1 MQVPSVVFVRRG
13 GEIVVGEAAEQQ
25 GAAEP
30 SRVVREFKRRIG
42 DSVPLVVGGAP
53 FSAQA
58 LTARLLAWV
67 VGLATERQGGPP
79 EHVCVTHPANWGP
92 FKRDLLGQ
100 AVEMAGLR
108 NVEMCTE
115 PEAAAITY
123 ASRNRV
129 AEGDRVAVYDLGG
142 GTFDAAVLVP
152 DGAGFRLAGPP
163 EGVEQLG
170 GIDFDEAVFRHV
182 LTSLGPEVA
191 DLDDTDPATATA
203 LARLRRDCVEA
214 KEVLSFSI
222 DTVVPVALPG
232 ITKSVRLTRGDL
244 DDMLR
249 PAIGET
255 VAATRRVL
263 DSAGVDPADLAAIV
277 LVGGSSR
284 IPLVSEMLSAEFGR
298 PLALDNHPKHDVAL
312 GAAIRGTPAARPAAA
327 RPASTAGG
335 SRGRGG
341 AAGGGRR
348 GCRPRDLPAARRSL
362 DGPGTGRT
370 VTAATAAYAGADTGA
385 APADATGPPPGPSP
399 DWRPPSAVGPMT
411 SPAGATG
418 LTARLPAAVTGKRG
432 RMLIGTGA
440 VVVALAV
447 GAGILLGTRKA
458 EPDPSLTGVQSPIPT
473 FAPAPLPVPVPA
485 WCRSR
490 SPSETL
496 TARHDA
502 HAGRE
507 AGPQAGAGHDDHAA
521 PAPGPSS
528 HGRHRN
534 RRAPAPQPP
543 DDHDTRART
552 PDVDTTG
559 PRSPP
564 SSVADPAVGLAD
576 DGGVTRPCPIGRSTR
591 CPSGRPRA
599 PGVFASAVPGC
610 RHGVG
615 RRTHAQPR
623 ARRRRRCLAAPQGG
637 PADGGGAGAGRA
649 GSRAGPLGR
658 GRRERDRA
666 PAARRRER
674 RCHRRARRGGSLTR
688 ARRRLLRRTCPRPGR
703 ARRHGRPPRA
713 RLRRRPGARR
723 QPCPRLGRRGQRER
737 LHGRLQHRLPARP
750 LRPGLQPTGKLT
762 LAHELTHVVQQR
774 SGPVDGTPASG
785 GIKVSD
791 PSDRFEREAAANAE
805 RVMSGPAPAV
815 TPTASGPAVQRC
827 GDDGEHDVQRSVDS
841 AEPAVQRE
849 GEEEEEPLQG
859 SFTDAAV
866 QREGEDEEEMPR
878 ADPAQGTEPSG
889 TAALGIVA
897 ARPAHHR
904 TGVVD
909 VVDLE
914 QVTVLATT
922 RCR

>member
-1 MQVPSVVFVRRG
+1 VGYRLGVDLGTTYTAAAVNVDGRVEMLGLGIRAMQVPSVVFVRRG

-67 VGLATERQGGPP
+67 VGIATERQGGPP

-191 DLDDTDPATATA
+191 ELDDMDPATATA

-222 DTVVPVALPG
+222 DTVVPVGLPG
-232 ITKSVRLTRGDL
+232 ITRSIRLTRGDL

-263 DSAGVDPADLAAIV
+263 ESAGVDPADLAAIV

-312 GAAIRGTPAARPAAA
+312 GAAIRGTAAARPAAA
-327 RPASTAGG
+327 RPAPAQTAPAVATAAAASAAGPATMPAAQAVSSTATGT
-335 SRGRGG
+335 
-341 AAGGGRR
+341 
-348 GCRPRDLPAARRSL
+348 PYVTPAA
-362 DGPGTGRT
+362 
-370 VTAATAAYAGADTGA
+370 AAYAGGDTGA
-385 APADATGPPPGPSP
+385 APAMPPGPPPGPSP
-399 DWRPPSAVGPMT
+399 DWRPPSAVGPVT
-411 SPAGATG
+411 SPVAATG

-432 RMLIGTGA
+432 RLLLGTGA

-447 GAGILLGTRKA
+447 GAGILLGTRKS

-485 WCRSR
+485 VVPEITSA
-490 SPSETL
+490 TL
-496 TARHDA
+496 T
-502 HAGRE
+502 
-507 AGPQAGAGHDDHAA
+507 PTTTP
-521 PAPGPSS
+521 PAPPTKATTK
-528 HGRHRN
+528 RTRAATAPT
-534 RRAPAPQPP
+534 RRTAARVVPPPAPKPPVDPPKTATTSKKPDPPTSKEPPTSDPPATIVDPPP
-543 DDHDTRART
+543 DD
-552 PDVDTTG
+552 
-559 PRSPP
+559 
-564 SSVADPAVGLAD
+564 
-576 DGGVTRPCPIGRSTR
+576 
-591 CPSGRPRA
+591 
-599 PGVFASAVPGC
+599 
-610 RHGVG
+610 
-615 RRTHAQPR
+615 
-623 ARRRRRCLAAPQGG
+623 
-637 PADGGGAGAGRA
+637 
-649 GSRAGPLGR
+649 
-658 GRRERDRA
+658 
-666 PAARRRER
+666 
-674 RCHRRARRGGSLTR
+674 
-688 ARRRLLRRTCPRPGR
+688 
-703 ARRHGRPPRA
+703 
-713 RLRRRPGARR
+713 
-723 QPCPRLGRRGQRER
+723 
-737 LHGRLQHRLPARP
+737 
-750 LRPGLQPTGKLT
+750 
-762 LAHELTHVVQQR
+762 
-774 SGPVDGTPASG
+774 GT
-785 GIKVSD
+785 
-791 PSDRFEREAAANAE
+791 
-805 RVMSGPAPAV
+805 
-815 TPTASGPAVQRC
+815 
-827 GDDGEHDVQRSVDS
+827 
-841 AEPAVQRE
+841 
-849 GEEEEEPLQG
+849 
-859 SFTDAAV
+859 
-866 QREGEDEEEMPR
+866 
-878 ADPAQGTEPSG
+878 
-889 TAALGIVA
+889 
-897 ARPAHHR
+897 
-904 TGVVD
+904 
-909 VVDLE
+909 
-914 QVTVLATT
+914 
-922 RCR
+922 

>member
-1 MQVPSVVFVRRG
+1 VGYRLGVDLGTTYTAAAVNVDGRVEMLGLGIRAMQVPSVVFVRRG

-30 SRVVREFKRRIG
+30 SRIVREFKRRIG

-67 VGLATERQGGPP
+67 VGIATERQGGPP

-191 DLDDTDPATATA
+191 DLDDMDPATATA

-249 PAIGET
+249 PAIAET
-255 VAATRRVL
+255 VSATRRVL
-263 DSAGVDPADLAAIV
+263 DSAGVDPGDLAAIV

-312 GAAIRGTPAARPAAA
+312 GAAIRGTAAARPAAA
-327 RPASTAGG
+327 RPASPPAQTGPAVAAAAAAGPATMPATQAVSSTTAGT
-335 SRGRGG
+335 
-341 AAGGGRR
+341 
-348 GCRPRDLPAARRSL
+348 PYVTPAA
-362 DGPGTGRT
+362 
-370 VTAATAAYAGADTGA
+370 AAYAGADTGA
-385 APADATGPPPGPSP
+385 APAEPPGLPPGPSP

-447 GAGILLGTRKA
+447 GTGIVLGTRKA
-458 EPDPSLTGVQSPIPT
+458 EPDPSLTGVQSSIPT
-473 FAPAPLPVPVPA
+473 SAPAVLPIPVPA
-485 WCRSR
+485 VV
-490 SPSETL
+490 PETITSET
-496 TARHDA
+496 A
-502 HAGRE
+502 
-507 AGPQAGAGHDDHAA
+507 
-521 PAPGPSS
+521 
-528 HGRHRN
+528 
-534 RRAPAPQPP
+534 
-543 DDHDTRART
+543 T
-552 PDVDTTG
+552 PTT
-559 PRSPP
+559 
-564 SSVADPAVGLAD
+564 
-576 DGGVTRPCPIGRSTR
+576 TT
-591 CPSGRPRA
+591 
-599 PGVFASAVPGC
+599 
-610 RHGVG
+610 
-615 RRTHAQPR
+615 T
-623 ARRRRRCLAAPQGG
+623 
-637 PADGGGAGAGRA
+637 
-649 GSRAGPLGR
+649 
-658 GRRERDRA
+658 A
-666 PAARRRER
+666 PAAKPAPK
-674 RCHRRARRGGSLTR
+674 RARVT
-688 ARRRLLRRTCPRPGR
+688 TTT
-703 ARRHGRPPRA
+703 
-713 RLRRRPGARR
+713 RRPTTRVVPKQA
-723 QPCPRLGRRGQRER
+723 P
-737 LHGRLQHRLPARP
+737 PARVDP
-750 LRPGLQPTGKLT
+750 PTTATTATSKKT
-762 LAHELTHVVQQR
+762 DPPDNNSTT
-774 SGPVDGTPASG
+774 VDP
-785 GIKVSD
+785 
-791 PSDRFEREAAANAE
+791 
-805 RVMSGPAPAV
+805 
-815 TPTASGPAVQRC
+815 PT
-827 GDDGEHDVQRSVDS
+827 
-841 AEPAVQRE
+841 
-849 GEEEEEPLQG
+849 
-859 SFTDAAV
+859 
-866 QREGEDEEEMPR
+866 
-878 ADPAQGTEPSG
+878 
-889 TAALGIVA
+889 I
-897 ARPAHHR
+897 
-904 TGVVD
+904 VVD
-909 VVDLE
+909 PPPDGSDE
-914 QVTVLATT
+914 GA
-922 RCR
+922 